1 MYAWKCWRETRARF
15 FILLTLL
22 CVICLGSVVLP
33 MLEQRHGELQLHRSV
48 YLRNPRAMTH
58 MVVSDLVLR
67 WMWLAMPLVGLILGV
82 TTPAQEFESG
92 TIEYLWTRPRS
103 RTSYL
108 WTHWSVCL
116 AELAALAA
124 IPLLLVVLSLGF
136 LSGYWS
142 EWRLWA
148 AVPLFVVA
156 TLPILGL
163 TILMTTLRRSASS
176 GQIFTIAISV
186 VYGLLLEVLNGPLHF
201 HLSPLFTGGVMWL
214 ENYYPH
220 NLAALTGSAM
230 PGQIAFP
237 WGSIGRAIVLAMVF
251 PLLPQ
256 YLLRRAE
263 V

>member
-1 MYAWKCWRETRARF
+1 
-15 FILLTLL
+15 
-22 CVICLGSVVLP
+22 
-33 MLEQRHGELQLHRSV
+33 MLVEQRHGELHLHRYV
-48 YLRNPRAMTH
+48 YLHNPPGLVH
-58 MVVSDLVLR
+58 LVVGHLVLR

-82 TTPAQEFESG
+82 TTPTQEFESG
-92 TIEYLWTRPRS
+92 TIEYLWTRPRT
-103 RTSYL
+103 RARYL

-148 AVPLFVVA
+148 GVPMFVVA

-176 GQIFTIAISV
+176 GQIFTIGISLT
-186 VYGLLLEVLNGPLHF
+186 YGLLLEVLNGPLHL
-201 HLSPLFTGGVMWL
+201 HPSPLFTGGVMWL

-220 NLAALTGSAM
+220 NFSALNGLAM
-230 PGQIAFP
+230 PGQNAFP
-237 WGSIGRAIVLAMVF
+237 WGSIGRAIVLAMMF
-251 PLLPQ
+251 PLLAH
-256 YLLRRAE
+256 YLQRRAE